1 PAMTGRART
10 LLRAPGRETWGELR
24 IHLVPVLLDGGVR
37 PFKETG
43 DHTREFETSRVIGLP
58 RVAHLRL
65 RPVK

>member
-1 PAMTGRART
+1 MQ
-10 LLRAPGRETWGELR
+10 

-37 PFKETG
+37 LFGVRPFKEIKEIG
-43 DHTREFETSRVIGLP
+43 NHTREFGTTRVIGLP

>member
-1 PAMTGRART
+1 MQ
-10 LLRAPGRETWGELR
+10 
-24 IHLVPVLLDGGVR
+24 IHLVPVLLDGGVGLFGVR

-43 DHTREFETSRVIGLP
+43 DRTREFETSRVIGLP